1 MSEQKSE
8 GGRELRKT
16 GKHKKGR
23 KEETANKSTDKQW
36 WSRKLS
42 TRQEKK
48 IRENTKEKVKHN
60 KEQQEM

>member
-42 TRQEKK
+42 TRKEKK
-48 IRENTKEKVKHN
+48 SEKIRKRK
-60 KEQQEM
+60 